1 MKQFPTHI
9 VAVDGIVENKNN
21 EILLVKHRDRQVW
34 TIPGG
39 QVEVGENL
47 IDALIREIKEESGID
62 VTVNKL
68 ICVSS
73 NICTYEG
80 YGGYGIVPT
89 KVMFGFICTFK
100 GGELCISEETSE
112 TCWIPKNEILNYITV
127 PNLRERF
134 EAYLDFNGKDI
145 RYLEYITR
153 PKYELKSER
162 YF

>member
-9 VAVDGIVENKNN
+9 VAVDGIVENDNN
-21 EILLVKHRDRQVW
+21 EVLLVKQRDRGVW

-62 VTVNKL
+62 VEVDKL

-80 YGGYGIVPT
+80 YGGYGMVPT
-89 KVMFGFICTFK
+89 KVMFGFTCTHK
-100 GGELCISEETSE
+100 GGELRTSDETSE
-112 TCWIPKNEILNYITV
+112 TCWIQKNKILDYITV
-127 PNLRERF
+127 PNLRKRF
-134 EAYLDFNGKDI
+134 EAYLDFNGIDVQ
-145 RYLEYITR
+145 YLEYITR
-153 PKYELKSER
+153 PTYELKSER
-162 YF
+162 HI